1 MTALHALMALPFAAL
16 LLAAAL
22 YVLSLSGH
30 FPAEHRGAALRG
42 VAGIILMAFTALV
55 VAAAVIGGVII
66 AWSSLPFA
74 VLVIAAGAGTLAA
87 PLILTN
93 FPDAFVNGRGALI
106 AFAVMAVACSALLFY
121 GAA

>member
-30 FPAEHRGAALRG
+30 FPAEHRGAALSG
-42 VAGIILMAFTALV
+42 VTGNMLMVFTALV
-55 VAAAVIGGVII
+55 VAAAVVGGVII

-106 AFAVMAVACSALLFY
+106 AFAVAATGCTTLLY
-121 GAA
+121 ATT